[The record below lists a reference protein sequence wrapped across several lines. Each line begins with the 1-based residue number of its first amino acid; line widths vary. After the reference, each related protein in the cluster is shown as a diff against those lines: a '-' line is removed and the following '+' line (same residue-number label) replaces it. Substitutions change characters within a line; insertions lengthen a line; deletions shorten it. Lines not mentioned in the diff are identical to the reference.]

1 MIIKKSDLKLIPANE
16 HSSSTAEDVDFS
28 KIDAS
33 MLTNIMLDRMTEMGG
48 VALSAPQVGLDMSM
62 FVMGIDQARIEVFN
76 PSIISY
82 SKDETLMNEGSLTY
96 PGISVIVKRPSS
108 ISVQYYNKNGELQQN
123 EFQGLTAR
131 IFQHAYDH
139 LQGTTIKDKVSK
151 LKWDMATKR
160 LNNYKNILRK
170 NFLKLRKQWKNKQLA
185 IPKEYLDSEFDFG
198 FSTADDETVVQTPAA
213 VVNTQ
218 DISEPIIEKLQTLEA
233 LVTAMAETVS
243 RLENA
248 STPLDTDEYKAL
260 IEKDVKAKL
269 TALEK
274 LILPLLVNL
283 MKNPEKDTIK
293 WPGRAPII
301 EKQIEKILAITRS

>member
-160 LNNYKNILRK
+160 LNNYKH
-170 NFLKLRKQWKNKQLA
+170 KLVKKYTQKKLLEIKKA
-185 IPKEYLDSEFDFG
+185 MEE
-198 FSTADDETVVQTPAA
+198 QTNG
-213 VVNTQ
+213 NT
-218 DISEPIIEKLQTLEA
+218 
-233 LVTAMAETVS
+233 
-243 RLENA
+243 
-248 STPLDTDEYKAL
+248 
-260 IEKDVKAKL
+260 
-269 TALEK
+269 
-274 LILPLLVNL
+274 
-283 MKNPEKDTIK
+283 
-293 WPGRAPII
+293 
-301 EKQIEKILAITRS
+301 

>member
-139 LQGTTIKDKVSK
+139 LQGII
-151 LKWDMATKR
+151 
-160 LNNYKNILRK
+160 NI
-170 NFLKLRKQWKNKQLA
+170 N
-185 IPKEYLDSEFDFG
+185 
-198 FSTADDETVVQTPAA
+198 
-213 VVNTQ
+213 
-218 DISEPIIEKLQTLEA
+218 
-233 LVTAMAETVS
+233 
-243 RLENA
+243 
-248 STPLDTDEYKAL
+248 
-260 IEKDVKAKL
+260 
-269 TALEK
+269 
-274 LILPLLVNL
+274 
-283 MKNPEKDTIK
+283 
-293 WPGRAPII
+293 
-301 EKQIEKILAITRS
+301 